1 MSLLFHHNTVVATL
15 ASGSRGN
22 ATYVG
27 TPRHGVLI
35 DCGVSAK
42 QILDRMAAVGLGDAH
57 IDAVLVTHEHRDH
70 VGAAR
75 VLYNKLEKRQGSH
88 VPFYMTEGT
97 ARSVIPQCRPKT
109 YRRVH
114 AGRPIQIAG
123 ATVMPTTIPHD
134 TRDPVAYAI
143 EVGPTR
149 VGVITDL
156 GRSTGLVEHVLGQ
169 LDVAVV
175 EFNHDLDMLMD
186 GEYPWQLKQRV
197 RGPHGHLSN
206 AQAGDLLRRGAS
218 QRLQHLILAHLSQDN
233 NTAELARQAAERALH
248 DAGCHRVQVSV
259 AEQDRPLEPIRIRGE
274 LPTQEP
280 RPRKATKGTTEP
292 AAASAPPQ
300 AALFGESSG

>member
-42 QILDRMAAVGLGDAH
+42 QILDRMAAVGLGEAK

-75 VLYNKLEKRQGSH
+75 VLYKKLLKRQGSH

-97 ARSVIPQCRPKT
+97 ARNVIPQCRPET
-109 YRRVH
+109 YRRIH
-114 AGRPIQIAG
+114 AGRALQIAG
-123 ATVMPTTIPHD
+123 ATITPVTIPHD
-134 TRDPVAYAI
+134 TRDPVAYAV

-156 GRSTGLVEHVLGQ
+156 GRSTRLVEDLLSQ

-186 GEYPWQLKQRV
+186 GAYPWQLKQRV
-197 RGPHGHLSN
+197 RGHHGHLSN
-206 AQAGDLLRRGAS
+206 EQAGDLIRRGAQ
-218 QRLQHLILAHLSQDN
+218 QRLKHLVLAHLSQDN
-233 NTAELARQAAERALH
+233 NTVDLAREAAMAALH
-248 DAGCHRVQVSV
+248 DAGCHHVEVAV
-259 AEQDRPLEPIRIRGE
+259 AEQDRPLEPIRVRGE
-274 LPTQEP
+274 LPTQAP
-280 RPRKATKGTTEP
+280 RAK
-292 AAASAPPQ
+292 AAAETAPKQDTAEAPTNQ
-300 AALFGESSG
+300 AMLFSK